1 MMERKTQDNIVSR
14 YTLSQKSIKQKDVD
28 KLQELY
34 DLGIMLYVWHE
45 SIPYRKG
52 LTEYGQALD
61 KLLHSMVGSDNV
73 LVLVPNPESKPD
85 VTIVEL
91 DIKAD
96 DYGWIAIDDM
106 NNSQDILF
114 ERMVT
119 KDAE

>member
-1 MMERKTQDNIVSR
+1 MMERKNQDNIIKK
-14 YTLSQKSIKQKDVD
+14 YTLSQKSMKQKDVD

-34 DLGIMLYVWHE
+34 DLGLMLYVWHE

-61 KLLHSMVGSDNV
+61 KLLHSMVDSDNV
-73 LVLVPNPESKPD
+73 LVLIPNPESKPD

-91 DIKAD
+91 DVEAD
-96 DYGWIAIDDM
+96 DYGWIAVDDM
-106 NNSQDILF
+106 NNSQNILF

>member
-1 MMERKTQDNIVSR
+1 MGRKAQDNIIKR
-14 YTLSQKSIKQKDVD
+14 YTLSQKSMKQK
-28 KLQELY
+28 
-34 DLGIMLYVWHE
+34 GMMLYVWYE

-61 KLLHSMVGSDNV
+61 KLLHSMVDSDNV
-73 LVLVPNPESKPD
+73 LVLIPNPEFKPD

-91 DIKAD
+91 GVEAD
-96 DYGWIAIDDM
+96 DYGWIAVDDM
-106 NNSQDILF
+106 NNSQNILF